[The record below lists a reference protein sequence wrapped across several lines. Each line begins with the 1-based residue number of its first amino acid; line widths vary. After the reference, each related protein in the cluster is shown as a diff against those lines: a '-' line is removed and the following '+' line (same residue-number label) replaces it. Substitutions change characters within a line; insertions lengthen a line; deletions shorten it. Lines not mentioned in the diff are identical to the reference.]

1 MVPVNRVLGRVSHGG
16 QEDSTGVGLGIKIP
30 DMGAGPRFVALEVL
44 FAQLYGNGAGRAKGR
59 TAATADA
66 IGIVL
71 GQGIFGRDIGVD
83 LVGALTDANLATDAF
98 TIVTVD
104 KEFVE

>member
-1 MVPVNRVLGRVSHGG
+1 
-16 QEDSTGVGLGIKIP
+16 
-30 DMGAGPRFVALEVL
+30 MGAGPRLVALEVL
-44 FAQLYGNGAGRAKGR
+44 FAELNGNGAGRAKGR

-71 GQGIFGRDIGVD
+71 GQSVFGRDIGVN

-98 TIVTVD
+98 AIVTVD
-104 KEFVE
+104 KKFVE